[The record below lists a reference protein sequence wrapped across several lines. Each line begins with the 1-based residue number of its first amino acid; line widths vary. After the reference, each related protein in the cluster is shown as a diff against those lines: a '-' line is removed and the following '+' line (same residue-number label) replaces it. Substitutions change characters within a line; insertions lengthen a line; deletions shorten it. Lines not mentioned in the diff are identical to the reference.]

1 LQAVPKSL
9 KRVGSI
15 QIKNVMSNY
24 YVDLS
29 ESELRQIE
37 GGSFI
42 GALAA
47 GVLITA
53 WAQIVSDWDNFK
65 NGLAGR
71 REVTR

>member
-1 LQAVPKSL
+1 
-9 KRVGSI
+9 
-15 QIKNVMSNY
+15 MSNY

-71 REVTR
+71 REVKR